1 MASASRKVI
10 GNPYYAR
17 TGSLSDFE
25 FKGSQLWQLSDPLSS
40 WSNWSSSSWSSCYRQ
55 TPRRLSTDI

>member
-40 WSNWSSSSWSSCYRQ
+40 WSN
-55 TPRRLSTDI
+55 